1 VEEVHDYRGRPNL
14 VAESEKVGSKALHLF
29 REKKQ
34 RGITMYGGYEKL
46 VRENKPIVHKRIEP
60 KKHPCKG
67 CEWGTYVSN
76 EKVLCMLPKCVRGEK
91 K

>member
-1 VEEVHDYRGRPNL
+1 
-14 VAESEKVGSKALHLF
+14 
-29 REKKQ
+29 
-34 RGITMYGGYEKL
+34 MYGGYEKL

-67 CEWGTYVSN
+67 CEWGTFVSN